1 MTNIFFLHFV
11 LAEVVTSNN
20 VYEIHRYQHDD
31 FVYVV
36 ARTNKYT
43 EEQVKNDVE
52 TMNEMLSEAAKSQG
66 IRYVFAIG
74 SMSDTIK
81 QRTNKTQRGR
91 EVGGKEEQQSFSIL
105 G

>member
-1 MTNIFFLHFV
+1 MKF
-11 LAEVVTSNN
+11 
-20 VYEIHRYQHDD
+20 RYQHDN
-31 FVYVV
+31 FEYVV

-52 TMNEMLSEAAKSQG
+52 IMNEMLSDEAKSQG

-74 SMSDTIK
+74 SMPDTIK
-81 QRTNKTQRGR
+81 QRTKKIQK
-91 EVGGKEEQQSFSIL
+91 GGEEQQSFSIL